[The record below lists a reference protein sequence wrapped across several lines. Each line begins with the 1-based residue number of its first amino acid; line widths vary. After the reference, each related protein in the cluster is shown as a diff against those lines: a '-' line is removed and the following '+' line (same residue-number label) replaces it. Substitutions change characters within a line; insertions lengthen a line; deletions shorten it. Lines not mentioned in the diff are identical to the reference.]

1 MPVHTHKQT
10 QKGSNRESMQYAI
23 LQRGT
28 RMIKLENGGLRAPL
42 KISLGSGLH
51 SQKGIRAP
59 VSKNDRAPG
68 STAEIS
74 GLQGS
79 RPPPPPPF
87 GTLFLCAVV
96 YSGCALVNYHA
107 IEISSS

>member
-1 MPVHTHKQT
+1 
-10 QKGSNRESMQYAI
+10 
-23 LQRGT
+23 
-28 RMIKLENGGLRAPL
+28 MIKLENGGLRAPL

-79 RPPPPPPF
+79 RDPPF
-87 GTLFLCAVV
+87 ETLFLCAVV

>member
-1 MPVHTHKQT
+1 
-10 QKGSNRESMQYAI
+10 
-23 LQRGT
+23 
-28 RMIKLENGGLRAPL
+28 MIKLENAGLRAPL
-42 KISLGSGLH
+42 KISLGSRLH

-79 RPPPPPPF
+79 RDPPF
-87 GTLFLCAVV
+87 GTLICNLT
-96 YSGCALVNYHA
+96 LL
-107 IEISSS
+107 IEAAMDPQCVAE

>member
-1 MPVHTHKQT
+1 
-10 QKGSNRESMQYAI
+10 
-23 LQRGT
+23 
-28 RMIKLENGGLRAPL
+28 MIKLENGGLRAPL

-68 STAEIS
+68 STTEIS

-79 RPPPPPPF
+79 RDPPF
-87 GTLFLCAVV
+87 GTLKNVVFPAQAENSYFVDDFRLEIFLY
-96 YSGCALVNYHA
+96 YS
-107 IEISSS
+107 

>member
-1 MPVHTHKQT
+1 
-10 QKGSNRESMQYAI
+10 
-23 LQRGT
+23 
-28 RMIKLENGGLRAPL
+28 MIKLENGGLRAPL

-74 GLQGS
+74 GL
-79 RPPPPPPF
+79 
-87 GTLFLCAVV
+87 
-96 YSGCALVNYHA
+96 
-107 IEISSS
+107 

>member
-1 MPVHTHKQT
+1 
-10 QKGSNRESMQYAI
+10 
-23 LQRGT
+23 
-28 RMIKLENGGLRAPL
+28 MIKLENVGLRAPL

-59 VSKNDRAPG
+59 VSKNDRATG

-79 RPPPPPPF
+79 RDPPF
-87 GTLFLCAVV
+87 GTLNDDDDDDDRRKKLYLFHII
-96 YSGCALVNYHA
+96 SKDTH
-107 IEISSS
+107 IEKRN